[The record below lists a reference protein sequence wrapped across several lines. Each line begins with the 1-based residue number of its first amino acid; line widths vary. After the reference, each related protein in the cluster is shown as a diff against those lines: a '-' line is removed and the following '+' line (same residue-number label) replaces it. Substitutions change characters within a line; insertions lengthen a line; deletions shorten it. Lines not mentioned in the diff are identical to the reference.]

1 MATYVLLIED
11 VDDLGRSGDI
21 VSVRPGYARNF
32 LVPGRKALVADANT
46 RRMQARLQEARAKK
60 AVEDKQEAET
70 LAGKIE
76 GYVVRTE
83 VKVDPDG
90 HMYGSVTSLDVLRLL
105 QAEGFELERRAVHL
119 LQPIKATGDHQIH
132 LRLKEGVT
140 STIHLKIVPEGY
152 VESEEPA
159 VAEEAS
165 S

>member
-1 MATYVLLIED
+1 
-11 VDDLGRSGDI
+11 
-21 VSVRPGYARNF
+21 
-32 LVPGRKALVADANT
+32 
-46 RRMQARLQEARAKK
+46 MQARLQEARAKK

-76 GYVVRTE
+76 GYVVKTE

-105 QAEGFELERRAVHL
+105 QAEGFELERRSVHL
-119 LQPIKATGDHQIH
+119 LQPIKATGIHQIS

-140 STIHLKIVPEGY
+140 STIQLKIVPEGY

-159 VAEEAS
+159 VVSEEAS